1 MGHRDSA
8 ATRTGHRMTEIGLL
22 RNCAN
27 CLHWDGQ
34 GWCALTRDAKAIG
47 GHIILPA
54 LVVCAKHEPAELD
67 IEGPAV

>member
-1 MGHRDSA
+1 M
-8 ATRTGHRMTEIGLL
+8 ILL

-47 GHIILPA
+47 GHIISPS

-67 IEGPAV
+67 VEGAAV